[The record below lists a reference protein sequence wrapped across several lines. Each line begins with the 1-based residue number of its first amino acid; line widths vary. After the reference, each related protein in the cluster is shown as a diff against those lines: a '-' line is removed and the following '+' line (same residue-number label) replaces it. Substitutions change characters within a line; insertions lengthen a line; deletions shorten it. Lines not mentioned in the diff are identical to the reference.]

1 MITIPHSRPSQ
12 YPSLVYRASPGTAS
26 KIAACNAEDKRRCKA
41 RGVHTRVHARYLYSG
56 PRVHYETGDIAFL
69 D

>member
-1 MITIPHSRPSQ
+1 VHP
-12 YPSLVYRASPGTAS
+12 PGIAS

-41 RGVHTRVHARYLYSG
+41 RGVHARVHTHYLYSG
-56 PRVHYETGDIAFL
+56 PRVHHETGDIAFL